1 MLIRLTYYPTE
12 APISECVCNLHT
24 SKMTRDESICA
35 FNWLKALWD
44 EHADYFEIE
53 RLRTRY
59 GQPFCTEVLNS
70 NAWCQIFRLDC
81 TFWSSIISHTIF
93 PSNNHAIC
101 LASDTVQKR
110 NRKNTVWHKNIRFN
124 FHASIVGQRLM
135 NSSTSIEMWSNLNK
149 NTSAWNVI
157 EWFCSTFL
165 WSVKFFSSQQLKNR
179 TDIRAEHW
187 IQEQMRKKVEE
198 QKK

>member
-1 MLIRLTYYPTE
+1 MCATCIQVKWHETKVFARSTDSKPT
-12 APISECVCNLHT
+12 
-24 SKMTRDESICA
+24 D
-35 FNWLKALWD
+35 LWD
-44 EHADYFEIE
+44 EHADYFEIK

-70 NAWCQIFRLDC
+70 NAWCQILDC

-110 NRKNTVWHKNIRFN
+110 NRKNTVWHKNIRFY

-179 TDIRAEHW
+179 TDIRVEHW

-198 QKK
+198 

>member
-12 APISECVCNLHT
+12 TPISECVCNLHT

-35 FNWLKALWD
+35 FNWLKADRLVRWTCGLLWNR
-44 EHADYFEIE
+44 EIKD
-53 RLRTRY
+53 
-59 GQPFCTEVLNS
+59 PCTEVLNS

-198 QKK
+198 